1 MTRSR
6 RGFLVK
12 ETGVEADGKL
22 GELVRAARGLSDF
35 TSGFLSA
42 LEEVV
47 DVFHGRR
54 LPMIALRVVV
64 D

>member
-6 RGFLVK
+6 RGFLMND
-12 ETGVEADGKL
+12 ADGRL
-22 GELVRAARGLSDF
+22 GEFVRAARETSDS

-42 LEEVV
+42 LEDVV

-54 LPMIALRVVV
+54 LPMVALRVV